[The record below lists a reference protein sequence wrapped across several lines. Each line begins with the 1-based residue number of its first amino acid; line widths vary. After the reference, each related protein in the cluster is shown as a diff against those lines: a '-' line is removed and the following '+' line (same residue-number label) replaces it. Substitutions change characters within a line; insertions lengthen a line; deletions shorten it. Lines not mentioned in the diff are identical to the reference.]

1 MRAGVVKAHFANARR
16 YCEALQGRGILAK
29 DSNRARSQ
37 DVIALSALR
46 SPSAAN
52 SAATGEAGEGT
63 AKEVA
68 RGLVGRLVSGIPI
81 AERLPL

>member
-1 MRAGVVKAHFANARR
+1 MQAGVVKTHFANARR

-29 DSNRARSQ
+29 DSNRARSK

-46 SPSAAN
+46 SPSA
-52 SAATGEAGEGT
+52 GIPPRPVKLEEGT

-68 RGLVGRLVSGIPI
+68 RVGT
-81 AERLPL
+81 EK